1 MATLPFLN
9 FFSKSNRKEIEI
21 KIKEKRFFFGHEDI
35 IISLSLPEKEKKKFV
50 ATKVAH
56 F

>member
-9 FFSKSNRKEIEI
+9 FFSKSNKKEIEI
-21 KIKEKRFFFGHEDI
+21 KIKEKRFFLGMRT
-35 IISLSLPEKEKKKFV
+35 SLSTCHYQKENKKIV
-50 ATKVAH
+50 ATIVAH